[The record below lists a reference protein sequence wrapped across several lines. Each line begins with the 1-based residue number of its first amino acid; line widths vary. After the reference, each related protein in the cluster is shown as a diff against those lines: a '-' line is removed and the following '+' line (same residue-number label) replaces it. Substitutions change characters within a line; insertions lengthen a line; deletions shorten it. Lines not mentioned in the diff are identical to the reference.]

1 MAVVGIHHV
10 LVETHNFGKSA
21 KFWQELGWRL
31 VEDHGDSGKLVARG
45 GGAYIW
51 LNEVAPS
58 RKPSVD
64 IYFDVTDSDGFVPK
78 SPVEIVEPFTSTHWG
93 TKVMQVRDPDGRIV
107 TLQAH

>member
-45 GGAYIW
+45 GVYAGLYGSW
-51 LNEVAPS
+51 LGN
-58 RKPSVD
+58 
-64 IYFDVTDSDGFVPK
+64 
-78 SPVEIVEPFTSTHWG
+78 
-93 TKVMQVRDPDGRIV
+93 VREE
-107 TLQAH
+107 